1 MIITATLTLSF
12 VVITKWAQLYKKNSR
27 IVSLT
32 VFAKDRAVNLGTVG
46 SVGASD
52 LKTIATSLPGNN
64 VSLVKFK
71 IMCA

>member
-12 VVITKWAQLYKKNSR
+12 VVITNYIKNSR

-64 VSLVKFK
+64 VSLVKVK
-71 IMCA
+71 IMCT

>member
-12 VVITKWAQLYKKNSR
+12 VVITNYIKNSR

-64 VSLVKFK
+64 VSLVKVK